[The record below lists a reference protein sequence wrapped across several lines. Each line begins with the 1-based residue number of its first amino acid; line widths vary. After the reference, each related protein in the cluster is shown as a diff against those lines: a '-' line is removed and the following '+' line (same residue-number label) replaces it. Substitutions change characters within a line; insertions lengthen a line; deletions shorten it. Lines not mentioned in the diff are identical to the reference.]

1 MEEKPRKRHLIQRRK
16 CGKKYGDTAILEERA
31 EQEILEII
39 RILICLRK
47 HSSQRKK
54 KTHKEGHSKG
64 IQHKHEKEFEK
75 VSGIW
80 RKSGHPVCS

>member
-39 RILICLRK
+39 RILIRNIFHK
-47 HSSQRKK
+47 GKK
-54 KTHKEGHSKG
+54 KLTKRVIAREYNTSMRRNLK
-64 IQHKHEKEFEK
+64 K
-75 VSGIW
+75 
-80 RKSGHPVCS
+80 